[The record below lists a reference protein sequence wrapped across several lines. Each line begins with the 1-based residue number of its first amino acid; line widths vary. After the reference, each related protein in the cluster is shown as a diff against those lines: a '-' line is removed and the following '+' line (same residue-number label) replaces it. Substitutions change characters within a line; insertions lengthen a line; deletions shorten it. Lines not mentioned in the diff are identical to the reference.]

1 MAFTHT
7 PRGTHSQML
16 SRAPWL
22 QSVFRL
28 EGRTSTKLSLN
39 KAQDQHQ
46 PHPANVKKSSL
57 LCEEGWDIGSR
68 EGSLRGG
75 IPHNLLK
82 RSGGGVHLHVAQGW
96 SWRPLS
102 GNQSASLASCA
113 PDWMHP
119 EVIPSLGPLC
129 EATSEWHRVLHVILW
144 SGFSTTT
151 SPQTWARAP
160 NPQDGPSSNLRQP
173 SDKLNPGNKQ
183 KSKT

>member
-28 EGRTSTKLSLN
+28 EGRTTTKLSLN
-39 KAQDQHQ
+39 KVPDQHQ

-82 RSGGGVHLHVAQGW
+82 RSGGGVRLHAAQGW

-119 EVIPSLGPLC
+119 EVIPPLGPLC
-129 EATSEWHRVLHVILW
+129 EATSGTESCMSSSGLDFPLPPHPKPGPGHQILRMVPHQT
-144 SGFSTTT
+144 SGN
-151 SPQTWARAP
+151 PQT
-160 NPQDGPSSNLRQP
+160 S
-173 SDKLNPGNKQ
+173 
-183 KSKT
+183 